1 MARETVAGT
10 GRGRT
15 TPRVEGMR
23 RERRARGCV
32 HWGLT
37 IMVLAVASARSVAAT
52 TGRGEYRRRRQQ
64 LARTM
69 PENNAWKLRNMVD
82 RARFAHDDAG
92 LLKETMTSGRV
103 RDRSVEEEKKEEEKK
118 EEEKKKEEEEEEED
132 NEEEEEGVDD
142 EEEE

>member
-1 MARETVAGT
+1 
-10 GRGRT
+10 
-15 TPRVEGMR
+15 
-23 RERRARGCV
+23 
-32 HWGLT
+32 
-37 IMVLAVASARSVAAT
+37 MVLAVASARSVDAT

-64 LARTM
+64 VARTM
-69 PENNAWKLRNMVD
+69 PERGEWKLRNTVD

-92 LLKETMTSGRV
+92 LLKEIMTSGRV